1 MASQSKAT
9 SPAPWVLEWRRRRTV
24 TPKGSARATPRAE
37 TTIDGLLTSL
47 GVANRA
53 RRVVLQKALGVD
65 SDSAVHTLALQAHLT
80 RLKALLWLDDA
91 EFSSLLGACATGD
104 AADAAVLRLSPCQV
118 AQALLALRSALPYGS
133 DASALVTAHPALLLA
148 PAGRI
153 LSSMSVLR
161 AQAAERGGVEVD
173 VLVRDF
179 PSAFGELLGELI
191 ECDGQLH
198 RVHPFLRAWM
208 FGNLGVR

>member
-24 TPKGSARATPRAE
+24 TPKGSARATPQAE

-47 GVANRA
+47 GVASRA

-65 SDSAVHTLALQAHLT
+65 SDSAVLQAHLS

-104 AADAAVLRLSPCQV
+104 AADAAVLRMSPGQV

-153 LSSMSVLR
+153 LSSMSALR

-173 VLVRDF
+173 VLIRDF

-191 ECDGQLH
+191 ECDGQLDM
-198 RVHPFLRAWM
+198 VHPFLRAWM